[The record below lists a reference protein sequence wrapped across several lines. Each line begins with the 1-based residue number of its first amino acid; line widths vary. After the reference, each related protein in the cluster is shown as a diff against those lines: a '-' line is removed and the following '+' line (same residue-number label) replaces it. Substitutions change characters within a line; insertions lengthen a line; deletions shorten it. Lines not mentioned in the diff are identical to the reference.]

1 MMISV
6 SFGSKYRFMFSLVS
20 TEYQQICYIQKL
32 QIQQYIFGL
41 LTRETTAQD
50 MRNHSNI
57 IFILNGCR
65 HSDCSRTPSQAV
77 SLKEPVAEIL
87 DIFAAMRGDI
97 DIFRIKFSKSVDCL
111 IELFDS
117 GSLQRRENFER
128 KSCTFTV
135 IY

>member
-1 MMISV
+1 
-6 SFGSKYRFMFSLVS
+6 
-20 TEYQQICYIQKL
+20 
-32 QIQQYIFGL
+32 
-41 LTRETTAQD
+41 

-77 SLKEPVAEIL
+77 SLKEPVAEIFV

-111 IELFDS
+111 IELFRFRFPS
-117 GSLQRRENFER
+117 KEGEFRKRKLSLLLCI
-128 KSCTFTV
+128 KSITLILFR
-135 IY
+135 